1 MIAFSE
7 QLLERRLLGRLRKG
21 NREAF
26 AEIVKQHGPRMM
38 AVIRRFLNEHDSH
51 DALQDAL
58 LSAYRSIGRFHSASR
73 LATWLHRIAVNAALM
88 RIRAA
93 KRREECSIDEF
104 LPRFG
109 ALDGRRVVGANW
121 GAVSDRGIDRVE
133 TREFVLS
140 AIARLPEA
148 HRAILLLRDIEE
160 RSTEE
165 TARLLDISEANVKTR
180 LHRARQAL
188 RSLLEVHFAS

>member
-21 NREAF
+21 DREAF
-26 AEIVKQHGPRMM
+26 AEIVKQHSPRMM
-38 AVIRRFLNEHDSH
+38 AVIRRFLNEHDSN

-58 LSAYRSIGRFHSASR
+58 LSAYRAIGRFHSSSR

-88 RIRAA
+88 RIRAT
-93 KRREECSIDEF
+93 KRREECSIDEL

-109 ALDGRRVVGANW
+109 ADGRRVAIANW
-121 GAVSDRGIDRVE
+121 GLVADHGIDQAE
-133 TREFVLS
+133 TREFVRS
-140 AIARLPEA
+140 AIARLPEV
-148 HRAILLLRDIEE
+148 HRAILILRDIEE

-165 TARLLDISEANVKTR
+165 TARLLEISEANVKTR